1 MRGFKMPD
9 KKSRNKKEKSEIELL
24 KEINE
29 KLDKLVLVTS
39 MKNAT
44 KSERKIIA
52 KNSKFSKR
60 EIERLTGIDRHE
72 F

>member
-1 MRGFKMPD
+1 MP
-9 KKSRNKKEKSEIELL
+9 KKEKSEKELL
-24 KEINE
+24 EEISG
-29 KLDKLVLVTS
+29 KLDKLVLITS

-60 EIERLTGIDRHE
+60 EIERLAGIDRHE